1 MATFCLPPRLQPR
14 NCISRIRAVDG
25 IRTPG
30 GSEIQDRLII
40 ARIITNLD
48 RFGLSSRTV
57 KFQTN
62 DLHPRLITM
71 QNAQFILFVLILQG
85 IGGYVFQGKTTCK
98 DLVVSGNSAKWTI
111 GKNHHMRQGL
121 TQLRNER
128 FVFKPPHA
136 TANFAPGSTGNMP

>member
-1 MATFCLPPRLQPR
+1 MKMDAWNGSIPHATKTQKK
-14 NCISRIRAVDG
+14 NGISRIRAVDG

-30 GSEIQDRLII
+30 GFEVQDRLII

-71 QNAQFILFVLILQG
+71 QNAQFILFVNI
-85 IGGYVFQGKTTCK
+85 FR
-98 DLVVSGNSAKWTI
+98 
-111 GKNHHMRQGL
+111 H
-121 TQLRNER
+121 
-128 FVFKPPHA
+128 
-136 TANFAPGSTGNMP
+136 